1 MRSLKKIIMM
11 VLVGAFVLVPMINVH
26 AEDANTKQVSTGAD
40 FLAAIKDESVTKIE
54 LTQDIEITERGVI
67 TTAKEID
74 GNGYKITYTGG
85 FKNGGDKT
93 TWGSDTSNGDGIYVI
108 LAWHTNVTLKDI
120 TLTGGNVGLSAN
132 GANVTLE
139 GTINV
144 SGNGFGG
151 IEVTDGGDDP
161 RLPSLTINGTIVNT
175 TETAATPTLWTDG
188 LTDEEVATV
197 NIEYNGVQAAAYRTD
212 KGQVQL
218 FLNTANTPEGENY
231 TALNADDYKP
241 EPVEEPTEEPTT
253 PVEENPTQG
262 RVEDTTENPET
273 SDGILLFVSLA
284 VIGLAGTAVT
294 YRRLHN

>member
-85 FKNGGDKT
+85 FKNGGDNT

-120 TLTGGNVGLSAN
+120 TLTGGNVGLSTN